1 MLAVEAG
8 LEQLRAL
15 VLAQAAQAAVARA
28 AGLEQQ
34 GPLTRAAVAAAHQM
48 LELLTVETAVPALSS
63 CLLPLLFTLASQPA
77 RLP

>member
-15 VLAQAAQAAVARA
+15 LLVQAAQVAVAVA
-28 AGLEQQ
+28 VGLEQQ
-34 GPLTRAAVAAAHQM
+34 GPLTRAGVAAAHQM

-63 CLLPLLFTLASQPA
+63 CLLPLPFTLASQLDRQP
-77 RLP
+77 